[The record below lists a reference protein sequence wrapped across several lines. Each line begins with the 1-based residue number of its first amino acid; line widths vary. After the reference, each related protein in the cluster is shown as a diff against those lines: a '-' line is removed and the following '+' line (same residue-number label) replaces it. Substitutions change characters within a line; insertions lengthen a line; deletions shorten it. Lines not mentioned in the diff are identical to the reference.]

1 MNKEILEYLNSAEPD
16 FATGLALFC
25 KYSRNE
31 SLMSWISRKH
41 DMAKLKYELE
51 KLSKINPTPNT
62 QVNIHVAKYIRP
74 DAKPATVKLPEPV
87 REHEIQF
94 KTFDERRTRRADLP
108 ESLQKVY
115 DTISEDYKLRRA
127 LHEKMKM
134 AGTDEDRASFRARL
148 IETEDRIQ
156 SGWKQIDEY
165 LAAAI
170 KVKVTTEEFKESTAR
185 SYISKALKK
194 VTLSEAQIVTLK
206 ARYQA
211 LLDHGCTLNESTT
224 EELKKRGII

>member
-51 KLSKINPTPNT
+51 KLSKMNPTPNA
-62 QVNIHVAKYIRP
+62 QASIHVAKYIRS
-74 DAKPATVKLPEPV
+74 DAKPVTVTIPEV
-87 REHEIQF
+87 REQGVKF
-94 KTFDERRTRRADLP
+94 KTFDERKTRRADLP
-108 ESLQKVY
+108 ENLQKVY
-115 DTISEDYKLRRA
+115 DSIAEDYKLRRA

-134 AGTDEDRASFRARL
+134 AGTDEDRASFRARIL
-148 IETEDRIQ
+148 ETEDRIQ
-156 SGWKQIDEY
+156 AGWKEIDEY
-165 LAAAI
+165 LTAAATA
-170 KVKVTTEEFKESTAR
+170 KVSTEEFKESTAR

-194 VTLSEAQIVTLK
+194 EKLSEAQIVTVK

-211 LLDHGCTLNESTT
+211 LLDHGCTLNEATT

>member
-51 KLSKINPTPNT
+51 KLSKMNPTPNT

-74 DAKPATVKLPEPV
+74 DAMPATVKLPEPV
-87 REHEIQF
+87 RENEVQF
-94 KTFDERRTRRADLP
+94 KTFDERKTRRADLP

-115 DTISEDYKLRRA
+115 DTIAEDYKLRRA

-165 LAAAI
+165 LAAAA
-170 KVKVTTEEFKESTAR
+170 KAKVTTEEFKESTAR

-194 VTLSEAQIVTLK
+194 ETLSAAQIVTVK

-211 LLDHGCTLNESTT
+211 LLDHGCTLNEATT

>member
-134 AGTDEDRASFRARL
+134 AGTDEDRASFRARI
-148 IETEDRIQ
+148 IETEERIQ

-165 LAAAI
+165 LTAAA
-170 KVKVTTEEFKESTAR
+170 KAKVTTEEFKESTAR

-194 VTLSEAQIVTLK
+194 ETLSEAQIVTVK

-211 LLDHGCTLNESTT
+211 LLDHGCTLNEATT

>member
-1 MNKEILEYLNSAEPD
+1 MNKEILEYLKSAEPD

-51 KLSKINPTPNT
+51 KLSKMNPTPNT

-115 DTISEDYKLRRA
+115 DTIAEDYKLRRA

-134 AGTDEDRASFRARL
+134 AGTDEDRASFRARI
-148 IETEDRIQ
+148 IETEERIQ

-165 LAAAI
+165 LTAAA
-170 KVKVTTEEFKESTAR
+170 KAKVTTEEFKESTAR

-194 VTLSEAQIVTLK
+194 ETLSEAQIVTVK

-211 LLDHGCTLNESTT
+211 LLDHGCTLNEATT